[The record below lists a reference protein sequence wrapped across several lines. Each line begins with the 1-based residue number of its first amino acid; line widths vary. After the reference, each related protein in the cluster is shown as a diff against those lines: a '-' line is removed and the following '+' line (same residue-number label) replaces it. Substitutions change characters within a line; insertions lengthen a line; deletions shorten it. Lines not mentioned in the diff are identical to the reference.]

1 MSAPAHSD
9 PARQAGAP
17 SDLLLAADRLWDGTG
32 SSSRRDMALVI
43 RAGRVERVAPA
54 AACADWP
61 GPRLHVPGATII
73 PGLMDLHVH
82 LVSVVDPDEPNA
94 MWAEVGART
103 QLLTLHAAKNARLML
118 EAGFTT
124 VRDLAG
130 PINPLNLE
138 VLALRRAVQI
148 GLVPGP
154 RIFAAGW
161 VGQTG
166 GHSDLPLPDTWPR
179 DESVYADGPWA
190 VRRLVR
196 TEIRLGVDLFKTSAS
211 GGAAGHKEEL
221 WWRNYTPE
229 ELTALV
235 DEAHAVG
242 KRVAVHSHTAEATK
256 RALRAGVDTIE
267 HGTELDEECL
277 ALFLETGAYLVP
289 TVSIRSERA
298 RAGRAAGRAPAEVV
312 RKYQHVAAVGDRW
325 FRRAAEAGV
334 RMALGT
340 DTYRSLR
347 DYWGQNAYELE
358 LMVERGLSP
367 EQALLTATRNAA
379 EALGA
384 QDRLGTLEAGKL
396 ADLLVVQG
404 EPDRDVRVLQ
414 DSTRLLV
421 VMREGRIVVD
431 RRT

>member
-1 MSAPAHSD
+1 M
-9 PARQAGAP
+9 
-17 SDLLLAADRLWDGTG
+17 
-32 SSSRRDMALVI
+32 
-43 RAGRVERVAPA
+43 
-54 AACADWP
+54 
-61 GPRLHVPGATII
+61 

-94 MWAEVGART
+94 IWAEVGART

-138 VLALRRAVQI
+138 VLALRRAIAI

-154 RIFAAGW
+154 RIFVAGW

-166 GHSDLPLPDTWPR
+166 GHSDLPLPDAWPR

-196 TEIRLGVDLFKTSAS
+196 AEIRLGVDLFKTSAS

-221 WWRNYTPE
+221 WWRNYTAE
-229 ELTALV
+229 ELAALV

-277 ALFLETGAYLVP
+277 ALFLETGAFMVP
-289 TVSIRSERA
+289 TISIRSERA
-298 RAGRAAGRAPAEVV
+298 RTGRAAGRAPAEVV
-312 RKYQHVAAVGDRW
+312 RKYQRVAAVGDQW
-325 FRRAAEAGV
+325 FRRASQAGV

-367 EQALLTATRNAA
+367 EQALLTGTRNAA

-384 QDRLGTLEAGKL
+384 GDRLGTLEPGKL
-396 ADLLVVQG
+396 ADLLVVEG

-414 DSTRLLV
+414 DPARILV

-431 RRT
+431 RRA

>member
-1 MSAPAHSD
+1 MTD
-9 PARQAGAP
+9 PARHEPAPEDVAASALLVTAG
-17 SDLLLAADRLWDGTG
+17 RLWDGTG
-32 SSSRRDMALVI
+32 AGARRDMALVI
-43 RAGRVERVAPA
+43 RDGRVERVAPVA
-54 AACADWP
+54 ELAGWP
-61 GPRLHVPGATII
+61 GPRLHAGGATVM

-94 MWAEVGART
+94 IWAEVGART

-138 VLALRRAVQI
+138 VLALRRAIAI

-154 RIFAAGW
+154 RIFVAGW

-166 GHSDLPLPDTWPR
+166 GHSDLPLPDAWPR

-196 TEIRLGVDLFKTSAS
+196 AEIRLGVDLFKTSAS

-221 WWRNYTPE
+221 WWRNYTAE
-229 ELTALV
+229 ELAALV

-277 ALFLETGAYLVP
+277 ALFLETGAFMVP
-289 TVSIRSERA
+289 TISIRSERA

-312 RKYQHVAAVGDRW
+312 RKYVRVAEIGDQW

-334 RMALGT
+334 RMAMGT

-358 LMVERGLSP
+358 LMVERGLSA

-384 QDRLGTLEAGKL
+384 GDRLGTLEPGKL
-396 ADLLVVQG
+396 ADLLLIEG
-404 EPDRDVRVLQ
+404 EPDRDVRILQ
-414 DSTRLLV
+414 DPARIRV

-431 RRT
+431 RRV